1 VNALIHTGVAR
12 IAVRAN
18 WGRFVLGC
26 SRCPSATWV
35 NPDADSLVVCRDCGT
50 PAEAVWPSAEM
61 VYGIERLLLMRPDV
75 TTRNWEPG
83 ETLHDLMEE
92 NVAHGLVDGHALEPG
107 GVFGVVGDSIITDRL
122 PIVGPRVLKAVG
134 A

>member
-1 VNALIHTGVAR
+1 MTALIHTGVAR

-18 WGRFVLGC
+18 WGRWILDC
-26 SRCPSATWV
+26 ARCTSATWIE
-35 NPDADSLVVCRDCGT
+35 PGADLVCCRDCGT

-61 VYGIERLLLMRPDV
+61 VYGVERLLLMRPDV

-92 NVAHGLVDGHALEPG
+92 NVAHGLIGPTLESG
-107 GVFGVVGDSIITDRL
+107 AAFGILGDSITTDRL
-122 PIVGPRVLKAVG
+122 PIVGPRALKAVG